1 MVYACIYVTV
11 LRRCISYVLIW
22 DMYVFYPNCWCY
34 AAFCCF
40 ECIPLKNLRCDVKNH
55 QNQNRHFVCMPLKP
69 KHWSSCCFSFGN
81 RQVLVSADNPPS
93 GPGEGGKAPR
103 PETTCSSGDT
113 GQATLWG
120 ARKRLRELNGC
131 LFRMSVGQSC
141 CELYMKIIIDLYHI
155 IYIIDIFYIWVYT
168 IIKYNHLS

>member
-1 MVYACIYVTV
+1 MYLCYIPSSVYQLCAHMIYVRV
-11 LRRCISYVLIW
+11 LSKLLMLCRILLLWVHPFEKPE
-22 DMYVFYPNCWCY
+22 MWCQ
-34 AAFCCF
+34 
-40 ECIPLKNLRCDVKNH
+40 NH

-155 IYIIDIFYIWVYT
+155 IYIYIIDIFYIWVYT